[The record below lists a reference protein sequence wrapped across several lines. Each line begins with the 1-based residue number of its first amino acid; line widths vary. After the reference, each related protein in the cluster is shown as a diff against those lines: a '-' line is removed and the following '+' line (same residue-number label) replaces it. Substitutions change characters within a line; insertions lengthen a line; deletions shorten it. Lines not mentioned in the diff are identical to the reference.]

1 MGILVEIKRR
11 AGDAIAPV
19 LGVCVVGYF
28 AYHSIVGDRGLA
40 AWIHLDEQIRTASA
54 QLADLKAE
62 REVLERRVSLLE
74 RQHFDRHLLDE
85 RVRLILNWAHRD
97 EVVVLERGAR
107 AAR

>member
-54 QLADLKAE
+54 QLADLKAR

-74 RQHFDRHLLDE
+74 PQHFDRDLLDRSE
-85 RVRLILNWAHRD
+85 EHTSETPVTATSRMPSSA
-97 EVVVLERGAR
+97 
-107 AAR
+107 

>member
-1 MGILVEIKRR
+1 MGLLVEIKRR

-54 QLADLKAE
+54 QLSDPRAE
-62 REVLERRVSLLE
+62 RETLERRVTLLSPRSL
-74 RQHFDRHLLDE
+74 DRDLLDE
-85 RVRLILNWAHRD
+85 RARLVLNFAHRD
-97 EVVVLERGAR
+97 EVVVLERGAAGR
-107 AAR
+107 

>member
-54 QLADLKAE
+54 QLADLRAE
-62 REVLERRVSLLE
+62 REVLERRVTLLGPLS
-74 RQHFDRHLLDE
+74 FDRDLLDE
-85 RVRLILNWAHRD
+85 RARQVLNFAHRD
-97 EVVVLERGAR
+97 EVVVLERGAK
-107 AAR
+107 AR